1 MQYANRNLLE
11 NGKCT
16 QLIQFFFNIYPN
28 FKDDCITFI
37 LNKIK
42 LKIFQIHQNTFNMIL
57 KVKLKTKFLIMNNYK
72 DLTF

>member
-16 QLIQFFFNIYPN
+16 QLIQFLKYIYPN
-28 FKDDCITFI
+28 FKDDCIIFI